1 MPTLSQS
8 LQGHDLGHLRI
19 IADQWGIDFD
29 APDTRV
35 GLARLTTA
43 LLDRTHLEETL
54 LDLPTEARLAL
65 DDLYHHEGR
74 LPWPLFI
81 RRYGAVRDMGPG
93 RRDRERP
100 YGKSASPAER
110 LWYRALVARAFFD
123 SPSGPEEYAYIP
135 EDLIPLLPLPRD
147 AAAAPLG
154 RPATPAER
162 ACPIP
167 ATDRILDDAATL
179 LSALRL
185 SLSPLPPLGCP
196 PAFLLPLCSSAG
208 LLDASSLP
216 LPELARAFLEASRG
230 EALAQLARAWLQSE
244 TVNDLR
250 LVPGLVFEGGWQ
262 NAPLRARQA
271 ILDFLSTIAPG
282 KWWCLP
288 AFVADVHQR
297 HPDFQRPA
305 GDYDSWFIRPE
316 GSDQYLRGFE
326 HWDQVDGALI
336 RYLITG
342 PLHWL
347 GIVEIAAPAEGKADA
362 HQGWA
367 YRQVTAFQYSRWAG
381 ALLSGAA
388 PEGLPPEDEKL
399 KPGSG
404 ARLRV
409 TRLVPR
415 AVRYQISRFCEWE
428 QEQQDAYR
436 YRLTPSSLDRAR
448 QQGLTVT
455 QLLALL
461 RRHADAVPPTLVKA
475 LERWE
480 QHGAEATIE
489 QVTVLRLSSPE
500 LLQTVRASRA
510 ARFLGDP
517 LGPTVVIVKP
527 GAAEKVL
534 AVLAE
539 MGYLGEGK
547 VESGLTE
554 LLGALPATRPYPGMD
569 AIREEIHKE
578 LGERIARGEG

>member
-19 IADQWGIDFD
+19 IASQWGIDFD

-35 GLARLTTA
+35 GLARLTA
-43 LLDRTHLEETL
+43 FLLDRARLAETV

-74 LPWPLFI
+74 LPWPLFT
-81 RRYGAVRDMGPG
+81 RRYGVVREMGPG

-100 YGKSASPAER
+100 YGKSASPAEM
-110 LWYRALVARAFFD
+110 LWYRALAARAFFD
-123 SPSGPEEYAYIP
+123 GPSGPEEYAYIP
-135 EDLIPLLPLPRD
+135 EDLLPLLPLPRD

-162 ACPIP
+162 AHITP
-167 ATDRILDDAATL
+167 ASDQILDDAATL
-179 LSALRL
+179 LSTLRL
-185 SLSPLPPLGCP
+185 NLSPFPSLFCP
-196 PAFLLPLCSSAG
+196 AAFLLPLLSSTG
-208 LLDASSLP
+208 LLDASGFP
-216 LPELARAFLEASRG
+216 LPEPTRAFLEAPRG
-230 EALAQLARAWLQSE
+230 EALALLARAWLRSE
-244 TVNDLR
+244 TVNELR
-250 LVPGLVFEGGWQ
+250 LLPGLVFEGEWQ
-262 NAPLRARQA
+262 NDPLRARQA
-271 ILDFLSTIAPG
+271 ILDFLSTIPPG

-288 AFVADVHQR
+288 TFVADVRQR

-316 GSDQYLRGFE
+316 SGDRFLRGFD
-326 HWDQVDGALI
+326 HWEQVDGALI

-342 PLHWL
+342 PLYWL
-347 GIVEIAAPAEGKADA
+347 GVVEIAAPAEGKEA
-362 HQGWA
+362 
-367 YRQVTAFQYSRWAG
+367 TAFQYSQWAG

-388 PEGLPPEDEKL
+388 PDGLPSEEEKL
-399 KPGSG
+399 KLGSG

-409 TRLVPR
+409 ARLVPR
-415 AVRYQISRFCEWE
+415 AVRYQIARFCERE
-428 QEQQDAYR
+428 EEQQDAYR
-436 YRLTPSSLDRAR
+436 YRLTPTSLARAR
-448 QQGLTVT
+448 QQGLTVAH
-455 QLLALL
+455 LLTLL

-480 QHGAEATIE
+480 QHGTEATVE

-500 LLQTVRASRA
+500 LLQTLRASRA

-517 LGPTVVIVKP
+517 LGPTVVIVRP

-547 VESGLTE
+547 VES
-554 LLGALPATRPYPGMD
+554 RD
-569 AIREEIHKE
+569 
-578 LGERIARGEG
+578 

>member
-8 LQGHDLGHLRI
+8 LQGYDLGHLRI
-19 IADQWGIDFD
+19 IADLWGIDFD
-29 APDTRV
+29 APDTRI
-35 GLARLTTA
+35 GLARLTA
-43 LLDRTHLEETL
+43 AFLDRARAEETI

-74 LPWPLFI
+74 LPWPLFT
-81 RRYGAVRDMGPG
+81 RRYGAVREMGPG

-100 YGKSASPAER
+100 YGKSASPAEM

-123 SPSGPEEYAYIP
+123 GPSGPEEYAYIP
-135 EDLIPLLPLPRD
+135 EDLLPLLPLPRD
-147 AAAAPLG
+147 AAVAPLG
-154 RPATPAER
+154 RPATPVER
-162 ACPIP
+162 AHIIP
-167 ATDRILDDAATL
+167 AGDRILDDATTL

-185 SLSPLPPLGCP
+185 NLSPFPPLVCP
-196 PAFLLPLCSSAG
+196 AAFLLPLLSSAG
-208 LLDASSLP
+208 LLDAGGLP
-216 LPELARAFLEASRG
+216 LPEPTRTFLEASRG
-230 EALAQLARAWLQSE
+230 EALAQLARAWLHSE

-250 LVPGLVFEGGWQ
+250 MIPGLTFEGEWQ
-262 NAPLRARQA
+262 NDPLRARQA
-271 ILDFLSTIAPG
+271 ILDFLSTITPG

-288 AFVADVHQR
+288 AFVADVRQR
-297 HPDFQRPA
+297 HPDYQRPA

-316 GSDQYLRGFE
+316 GSDQFLRGFE
-326 HWDQVDGALI
+326 HWEQVDGALI
-336 RYLITG
+336 CTLITG

-347 GIVEIAAPAEGKADA
+347 GISEVAAPAEGKD
-362 HQGWA
+362 
-367 YRQVTAFQYSRWAG
+367 VTAFRYSRWAG
-381 ALLSGAA
+381 ALLTGTV
-388 PEGLPPEDEKL
+388 PEGLPAEEEKL

-409 TRLVPR
+409 ARLVPR
-415 AVRYQISRFCEWE
+415 AARYQISRFCEWE

-436 YRLTPSSLDRAR
+436 YRLTPSSLVRAR

-455 QLLALL
+455 HLLALL
-461 RRHADAVPPTLVKA
+461 RRHADVVPPTLVKA

-480 QHGAEATIE
+480 QNGAEATLE

-547 VESGLTE
+547 VESGE
-554 LLGALPATRPYPGMD
+554 Y
-569 AIREEIHKE
+569 
-578 LGERIARGEG
+578 